1 MLGASSC
8 CRVLQELG
16 VSDRGFSELGQE
28 VIRDTESRARRRDRV
43 NGEESKVGSL
53 LFWQRDTLQGD
64 VGEAGS

>member
-8 CRVLQELG
+8 CRVFQELG
-16 VSDRGFSELGQE
+16 VGDRGFSELGQE
-28 VIRDTESRARRRDRV
+28 VIRDTESRARRCDRV

-53 LFWQRDTLQGD
+53 LIWQRDTLKGG